1 MLVSEAEAILDDFQ
15 SIVKLSCGAIV
26 LCKKVPGFLLRAFQ
40 RSHVEPKPPKKP
52 VKVLG
57 GMTTMEEDP
66 EDPAYKQTMD
76 DWTAKTGFDF
86 LEIAMDYMDLLD
98 ETKEQATIRE
108 QRLDRY
114 GMENITPNRMD
125 VFIFSEQTEDTNAE
139 YIKLLCD
146 EVMRLSTIT
155 PPEVAEAKGNFR
167 SSMDESAS
175 NGSPDAEDAS

>member
-1 MLVSEAEAILDDFQ
+1 MLVSEAETILDDFQ
-15 SIVKLSCGAIV
+15 SINKLSCGATI

-57 GMTTMEEDP
+57 GMTAMEEDP
-66 EDPAYKQTMD
+66 EDPAYKQELD
-76 DWTAKTGFDF
+76 DWTAGTGFDF
-86 LEIAMDYMDLLD
+86 LEIAMDYMVLLD
-98 ETKEQATIRE
+98 ETEDQARE
-108 QRLDRY
+108 RERLLDRY

-155 PPEVAEAKGNFR
+155 PPEVVEAKSNFR
-167 SSMDESAS
+167 SPVDESAS
-175 NGSPDAEDAS
+175 DGSPDAKDAS